1 MIFIDAKGRDIE
13 IIEGNGYVE
22 ALHNGTQIGS
32 IEFDEI
38 EVSDYQ
44 SYIQLSGMNVNSAY
58 QKAGI
63 GVEMMKLAAE
73 IYGKDFSKP
82 SFSAVG
88 GSRAASDTYY
98 TQDGAALIRKCIA
111 LGILVDTER
120 QEIYEDEYDE

>member
-1 MIFIDAKGRDIE
+1 MFIDAKGRDIE
-13 IIEGNGYVE
+13 IIEGDLCVE
-22 ALHNGTQIGS
+22 AFHNGTQIGS

-38 EVSDYQ
+38 DESDYR
-44 SYIQLSGMNVNSAY
+44 SYIHLSGMNVNSTY

-63 GVEMMKLAAE
+63 GVEMMKLAAD